1 MFYSLDR
8 PLSKSLQRGED
19 GQFDQVLSAFGSV
32 AEHCLP
38 SLLRTLFAW
47 YERQGVEWPI
57 SDYFKGKGDSK
68 GKSELSLARSELE
81 FAAERRDLA
90 VEFIFCLVLI
100 EVLKQ
105 VILPW
110 TLPKRL
116 TALNGLNVELISLK
130 TTKN

>member
-1 MFYSLDR
+1 MYPAPSFFSMDK

-19 GQFDQVLSAFGSV
+19 AQFDQVLSAFGSV

-105 VILPW
+105 VIP
-110 TLPKRL
+110 TLDN
-116 TALNGLNVELISLK
+116 T
-130 TTKN
+130 